1 MEKKELKYLKHEK
14 VDCGRYASDWLATA
28 TCINLID
35 IVANEAARHV
45 IYYFVPF
52 ANPLGYDYTWNN
64 DRNWQKN
71 VEG

>member
-1 MEKKELKYLKHEK
+1 MKNKK

-52 ANPLGYDYTWNN
+52 ANPMGYDYTWNN

-71 VEG
+71 VEGRFLD